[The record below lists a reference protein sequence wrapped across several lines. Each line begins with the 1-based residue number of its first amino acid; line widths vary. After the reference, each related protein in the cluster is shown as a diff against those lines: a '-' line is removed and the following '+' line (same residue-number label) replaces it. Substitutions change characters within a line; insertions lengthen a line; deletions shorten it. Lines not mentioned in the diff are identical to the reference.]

1 MNFLPAR
8 HNGAALT
15 LCCLLIA
22 AGCTPPPGTGTTSPV
37 ERYLKSGQ
45 AQAQQNDFNG
55 ALASYEKAQAIDMNN
70 ASVHYQLALLFDSDL
85 NQPEK
90 ALYHFTRVLEINPEY
105 RWSDMI
111 KDRLPGLRMRVS
123 SGSIPMVPCPELE
136 TTIVQLHKDLASK
149 NEELQRQ
156 ANQIEEVRR
165 RFQTLTSGTAQAPAQ
180 RPQQQP
186 QPTFT
191 QAETPEPQ
199 RQARTFPTTQP
210 QPQEPRTIAPAQPS
224 ASDTSRLQYSPPKQI
239 AYKVLRGDTLYSL
252 GRRYG
257 ISHKE
262 ILQANPGLTAATL
275 QTGETIIIPV
285 R

>member
-1 MNFLPAR
+1 MNFFPAR
-8 HNGAALT
+8 CNGAALT
-15 LCCLLIA
+15 LFCLLIA
-22 AGCTPPPGTGTTSPV
+22 AGCTPPPGTGTASPV
-37 ERYLKSGQ
+37 ERYLKTGQ
-45 AQAQQNDFNG
+45 AQAQQNDFDG
-55 ALASYEKAQAIDMNN
+55 AQASYEKALAIELNN

-111 KDRLPGLRMRVS
+111 KDHLPGLRMRVS

-136 TTIVQLHKDLASK
+136 KTIVQLHKDLATK

-165 RFQTLTSGTAQAPAQ
+165 RYQALTSVSPQTPDTQPRQQPAQ
-180 RPQQQP
+180 
-186 QPTFT
+186 TEIY
-191 QAETPEPQ
+191 A
-199 RQARTFPTTQP
+199 P
-210 QPQEPRTIAPAQPS
+210 QPQVPIQPTPTVQETRVAQSAP
-224 ASDTSRLQYSPPKQI
+224 TGENSRLQYSPPKQI
-239 AYKVLRGDTLYSL
+239 AYKVQRGDTLYSL

-257 ISHKE
+257 IGHKE
-262 ILQANPGLTAATL
+262 ILLANPGLTAETL
-275 QTGETIIIPV
+275 KIGETIVIPV